1 MNKTFLPLNG
11 DEQGSLSD
19 IASKVI
25 DYVTENLADPYLSLK
40 KISERVLF
48 MNPDYVSKTFYQR
61 NPVRNF
67 HSFSHERAWNM
78 RRNFWPGSTN

>member
-61 NPVRNF
+61 NR
-67 HSFSHERAWNM
+67 
-78 RRNFWPGSTN
+78 